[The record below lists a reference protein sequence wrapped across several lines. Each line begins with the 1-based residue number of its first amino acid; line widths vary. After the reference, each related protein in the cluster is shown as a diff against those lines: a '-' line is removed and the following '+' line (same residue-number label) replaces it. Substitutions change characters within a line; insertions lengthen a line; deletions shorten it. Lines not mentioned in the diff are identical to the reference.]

1 MIKIYD
7 TLKKISKNV
16 ILRRFIKS
24 IFTIFV
30 VVSLTFFIIRLMPSN
45 PIQIYINQ
53 LISQYG
59 MTYKEAEALAASLFS
74 IDLKKPLIL
83 QYFDFLKNLFR
94 GDLGVSFLSRGTKV
108 TSIIKEFLPWTL
120 FSVGVSLFISFT
132 LGIIIGMF
140 IAYKRG
146 SSIDFIITS
155 IASIL
160 SSIPNYLIG
169 IMILVF
175 VGVQW
180 RLVPIEAMR
189 GSLSPGVKP
198 GFTWTFIKDVF
209 FHASMPV
216 LTYVIST
223 IGGWILT
230 MKSSTLS
237 TLGEDYVMVAKAR
250 GLKESR
256 ITFSYVGRNAI
267 LPLFTSLTISLGFI
281 VGGSVLIE
289 SIFVYKGIGWVLW
302 SSISSRDYPVM
313 QGVFL
318 IITISVIMANFLAD
332 LLYSRLDPRIR
343 ITGGE

>member
-1 MIKIYD
+1 MLKLYD
-7 TLKKISKNV
+7 RLKKISKNV

-74 IDLKKPLIL
+74 IDLKKPLIF
-83 QYFDFLKNLFR
+83 QYFDFLKNLFK
-94 GDLGVSFLSRGTKV
+94 GDLGISFLSRGTKV

-120 FSVGVSLFISFT
+120 FSVGVSLLISFT
-132 LGIIIGMF
+132 LGIIIGML

-146 SSIDFIITS
+146 SIIDVAITS

-180 RLVPIEAMR
+180 RLIPVEAMR

-198 GFTWTFIKDVF
+198 GFTLTFIKDVF
-209 FHASMPV
+209 FHASMPI

-223 IGGWILT
+223 IGSWILT

-237 TLGEDYVMVAKAR
+237 TLGEDYVLVAKAR

-289 SIFVYKGIGWVLW
+289 SIFVYKGIGWILW

-343 ITGGE
+343 ISGGE

>member
-1 MIKIYD
+1 VEGLKRTIKR
-7 TLKKISKNV
+7 ISGNV
-16 ILRRFIKS
+16 ILRRFLKS
-24 IFTIFV
+24 LFTIFV
-30 VVSLTFFIIRLMPSN
+30 VVTLTFFIIRLMPSN

-53 LISQYG
+53 MISQYG

-74 IDLKKPLIL
+74 IDLKKPLLL
-83 QYFDFLKNLFR
+83 QYFEFLKNLLR
-94 GDLGVSFLSRGTKV
+94 GDLGISFLSRGTKV
-108 TSIIKEFLPWTL
+108 TTIIKEFLPWTL
-120 FSVGVSLFISFT
+120 FSVGVSLLISFT
-132 LGIIIGMF
+132 LGVILGMF
-140 IAYKRG
+140 IAYRRG
-146 SSIDFIITS
+146 SLIDVIVTS

-180 RLVPIEAMR
+180 RLIPIETMR

-209 FHASMPV
+209 FHASMPI
-216 LTYVIST
+216 LTYVMST
-223 IGGWILT
+223 IGSWILT

-289 SIFVYKGIGWVLW
+289 SIFVYKGIGWILW
-302 SSISSRDYPVM
+302 SSINSRDYPVM

-343 ITGGE
+343 ISGGE

>member
-1 MIKIYD
+1 M
-7 TLKKISKNV
+7 LKFINRLKRLSKNI

-24 IFTIFV
+24 IITIFV

-94 GDLGVSFLSRGTKV
+94 GDLGISFLSRGTKV

-120 FSVGVSLFISFT
+120 FSVGVSLLISFS
-132 LGIIIGMF
+132 LGIIIGML

-146 SSIDFIITS
+146 SIIDVAITS

-180 RLVPIEAMR
+180 RLIPIEAMR

-198 GFTWTFIKDVF
+198 GFTWIFIKDVF
-209 FHASMPV
+209 FHASMPI

-223 IGGWILT
+223 IGSWILT

-289 SIFVYKGIGWVLW
+289 SIFVYKGIGWILW

-343 ITGGE
+343 VSGGE

>member
-1 MIKIYD
+1 MVRIYN
-7 TLKKISKNV
+7 TLKRISKNV

-94 GDLGVSFLSRGTKV
+94 GDLGISFLSRGTKV

-120 FSVGVSLFISFT
+120 FSVGVSLLISFT

-146 SSIDFIITS
+146 SSIDVIITS

-180 RLVPIEAMR
+180 KLIPIEAMR

-209 FHASMPV
+209 FHASMPI

-318 IITISVIMANFLAD
+318 IITVSVIMANLLAD

>member
-1 MIKIYD
+1 MEGLKRAIKR
-7 TLKKISKNV
+7 ISGNV
-16 ILRRFIKS
+16 ILRRFLKS
-24 IFTIFV
+24 LFTIFV
-30 VVSLTFFIIRLMPSN
+30 VVTLTFFIIRLMPSN

-53 LISQYG
+53 MISQYG

-74 IDLKKPLIL
+74 IDLKKPLLL
-83 QYFDFLKNLFR
+83 QYFEFLKNLLR
-94 GDLGVSFLSRGTKV
+94 GDLGISFLSRGTKV
-108 TSIIKEFLPWTL
+108 TTIIKEFLPWTL
-120 FSVGVSLFISFT
+120 FSVGVSLLISFT
-132 LGIIIGMF
+132 LGVILGMF
-140 IAYKRG
+140 IAYRRG
-146 SSIDFIITS
+146 SLIDVIVTS

-180 RLVPIEAMR
+180 RLIPIETMR

-209 FHASMPV
+209 FHASMPI
-216 LTYVIST
+216 LTYVMST
-223 IGGWILT
+223 IGSWILT

-250 GLKESR
+250 GLKDSR

-289 SIFVYKGIGWVLW
+289 SIFVYKGIGWILW
-302 SSISSRDYPVM
+302 SSINSRDYPVM

-343 ITGGE
+343 ISGGE

>member
-1 MIKIYD
+1 
-7 TLKKISKNV
+7 
-16 ILRRFIKS
+16 
-24 IFTIFV
+24 
-30 VVSLTFFIIRLMPSN
+30 MPSN

-53 LISQYG
+53 MISQYG

-74 IDLKKPLIL
+74 IDLKKPLLL
-83 QYFDFLKNLFR
+83 QYFEFLKNLLR
-94 GDLGVSFLSRGTKV
+94 GDLGISFLSRGTKV
-108 TSIIKEFLPWTL
+108 TTIIKEFLPWTL
-120 FSVGVSLFISFT
+120 FSVGVSLLISFT
-132 LGIIIGMF
+132 LGVILGMF
-140 IAYKRG
+140 IAYRRG
-146 SSIDFIITS
+146 SLIDVIVTS

-180 RLVPIEAMR
+180 RLIPIETMR

-209 FHASMPV
+209 FHASMPI
-216 LTYVIST
+216 LTYVMST
-223 IGGWILT
+223 IGSWILT

-289 SIFVYKGIGWVLW
+289 SIFVYKGIGWILW
-302 SSISSRDYPVM
+302 SSINSRDYPVM

-343 ITGGE
+343 ISGGE

>member
-1 MIKIYD
+1 LGVKVEKI
-7 TLKKISKNV
+7 KKISKNV
-16 ILRRFIKS
+16 IFRRFIKS
-24 IFTIFV
+24 IFTIYIV
-30 VVSLTFFIIRLMPSN
+30 VTLTFFIIRLMPSN

-59 MTYKEAEALAASLFS
+59 MTYQEAKALAASLFS
-74 IDLKKPLIL
+74 IDLNRPLIL
-83 QYFDFLKNLFR
+83 QYFDFLKNLLK
-94 GDLGVSFLSRGTKV
+94 GDLGISFLSRGTKV
-108 TSIIKEFLPWTL
+108 TKIIKEFLPWTL
-120 FSVGVSLFISFT
+120 FSVGVSLLISFT
-132 LGIIIGMF
+132 LGIILGML

-146 SSIDFIITS
+146 SIIDVFITS

-160 SSIPNYLIG
+160 SSVPNYLIG

-180 RLVPIEAMR
+180 RLIPIETMR

-209 FHASMPV
+209 FHASMPI

-223 IGGWILT
+223 IGSWILT

-289 SIFVYKGIGWVLW
+289 SIFVYKGIGWILW
-302 SSISSRDYPVM
+302 SSINSRDYPVM

-343 ITGGE
+343 TTGGE

>member
-1 MIKIYD
+1 MLRLYD
-7 TLKKISKNV
+7 RLKKISKNV

-74 IDLKKPLIL
+74 IDLKKPLIF
-83 QYFDFLKNLFR
+83 QYFDFLKNLFK
-94 GDLGVSFLSRGTKV
+94 GDLGISFLSRGTKV

-120 FSVGVSLFISFT
+120 FSVGVSLLISFT
-132 LGIIIGMF
+132 LGIIIGML

-146 SSIDFIITS
+146 SIIDVAITS

-180 RLVPIEAMR
+180 RLIPVEAMR

-198 GFTWTFIKDVF
+198 GFTLTFIKDVF
-209 FHASMPV
+209 FHASMPI

-223 IGGWILT
+223 IGSWILT

-237 TLGEDYVMVAKAR
+237 TLGEDYVLVAKAR

-289 SIFVYKGIGWVLW
+289 SIFVYKGIGWILW

-343 ITGGE
+343 ISGGE